1 VLLGEMADRVGLTAA
16 LSEVCDGLRVRR
28 SGHDPGRVLV
38 DVAVAIA
45 DGAETISDVQALA
58 DQPGLHG
65 PVASTATIWRVLDG
79 VDADLL
85 DELRLARAGARERA
99 WTARGELT
107 GTELPPARAA
117 GRDLDYAV
125 IDIDATLV
133 TAHSEKEGAAG
144 NFKGGSGFI
153 RSAPGWTTPGRRWP
167 RSCAQGTPAA
177 TPPPTTSL
185 CWTWRWRSCPT
196 RTVASRSSSG
206 STAPASPTP

>member
-1 VLLGEMADRVGLTAA
+1 MVSHAGTVLLGEMADRVGLTAA

-144 NFKGGSGFI
+144 NFKGGFGFHPI
-153 RSAPGWTTPGRRWP
+153 GAWLDNTGEALP
-167 RSCAQGTPAA
+167 RSCAQVTPAA
-177 TPPPTTSL
+177 TPPPTTSPS
-185 CWTWRWRSCPT
+185 WTWPWRSC
-196 RTVASRSSSG
+196 RTGGAASRS
-206 STAPASPTP
+206 